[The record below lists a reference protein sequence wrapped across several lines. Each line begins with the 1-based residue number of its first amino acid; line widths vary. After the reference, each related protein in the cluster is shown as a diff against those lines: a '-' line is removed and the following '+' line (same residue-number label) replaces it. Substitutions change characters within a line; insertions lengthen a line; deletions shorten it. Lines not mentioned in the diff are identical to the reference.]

1 MQRVAIIRDAS
12 ASKKE
17 GQQKTMCQGE
27 MVELTSGKT
36 QNQEMEKMYW
46 FNSKVF

>member
-1 MQRVAIIRDAS
+1 MQRVAIRDAS

-36 QNQEMEKMYW
+36 QNQEKMYW